1 MPSSSRLSVL
11 AASLSGT
18 LLLAA
23 CSSAPTTSTSQ
34 ETTAPTA
41 PADSAAT
48 GASTSA
54 MPTSAS
60 FGKTAEG
67 TEIQLF
73 TLTNQHGVKA
83 TISTYGGTLT
93 SLLVPDKTGKLGDV
107 ILGFDNVS
115 GYLSPAFRK
124 SNPYFG
130 ALIGRYGNRIAK
142 GKFTIDGKSYQ
153 VGINNNGNSLHGGK
167 LGFDQKVWTAKP
179 GTSAD
184 GQTLTLTYLSKDGEE
199 GYPGSLSVTV
209 VYTLTSDNALKID
222 YSATTDKATPINLTN
237 HAYFNLA
244 LGQSKDVLAH
254 EVTIPADRYTVVDAQ
269 LIPTGELKPVVGTP
283 FDFRTPHAIGARI
296 AQVPGGYDHN
306 WALNTTTGQHSA
318 ATVYEPSTG
327 RTMEVTTDQPGVQ
340 FYTGNFLDGSLTG
353 KNGVV
358 YGKHAGFCLET
369 QHFPD
374 SPNQAKFPSTILK
387 PGETYH
393 TTTSY
398 TFGVRQ

>member
-1 MPSSSRLSVL
+1 MSISPRLGLL
-11 AASLSGT
+11 AASLSST

-23 CSSAPTTSTSQ
+23 CNSSTTSQ
-34 ETTAPTA
+34 ETTATTTA

-48 GASTSA
+48 GTSASA

-60 FGKTAEG
+60 FGKATDG

-73 TLTNQHGVKA
+73 TLTNAAGLKA

-93 SLLVPDKTGKLGDV
+93 SLLVPDKDGKLSDV
-107 ILGFDNVS
+107 ILGFDNVG
-115 GYLSPAFRK
+115 GYLSPEFKK

-130 ALIGRYGNRIAK
+130 ALIGRYGNRIKGGQFSLDGQAYTLAK
-142 GKFTIDGKSYQ
+142 
-153 VGINNNGNSLHGGK
+153 NNGPNSLHGGNQ
-167 LGFDQKVWTAKP
+167 GFNQKIWTAKP

-199 GYPGSLSVTV
+199 GYPGNLTVTV
-209 VYTLTSDNALKID
+209 VYTLTAANALKID
-222 YSATTDKATPINLTN
+222 YTATTDKATPVNLTN

-244 LGQSKDVLAH
+244 LGKSKDVLAH
-254 EVTIPADRYTVVDAQ
+254 QVTIPADRYTVVDAT
-269 LIPTGELKPVVGTP
+269 LIPTGELKPVKGTP
-283 FDFRTPHAIGARI
+283 FDFTTPHAIGERI

-306 WALNTTTGQHSA
+306 WVLNQATGQHSA
-318 ATVYEPSTG
+318 ATVYEPTTG
-327 RTMEVTTDQPGVQ
+327 RTMEVTTDEPGVQ
-340 FYTGNFLDGSLTG
+340 FYTGNFLDGSLKG

-374 SPNQAKFPSTILK
+374 SPNQPKFPSTILK
-387 PGETYH
+387 PGQTYH

-398 TFGVRQ
+398 TFGVRK